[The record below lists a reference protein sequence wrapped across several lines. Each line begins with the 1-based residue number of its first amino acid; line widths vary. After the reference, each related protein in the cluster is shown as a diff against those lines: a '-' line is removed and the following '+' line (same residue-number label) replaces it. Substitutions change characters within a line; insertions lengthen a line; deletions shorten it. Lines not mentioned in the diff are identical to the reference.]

1 MKKKKFLCFFL
12 ALVLCFSSTISA
24 YASSG
29 ERGGGGT
36 SFGKSEKESSSGG
49 EHGGG
54 GLTFN
59 SDEEKHSFAYNLGQY
74 LMKSALVPA
83 DIVVG
88 GVDAIGDFVQSKLD
102 YWNEKGWLGMSG
114 GKLYFSGSATKDINS
129 YLQSAIHLYD
139 GFYRL
144 DPTGPIDINTVSAS
158 LLSFYGV
165 DVEKYNS
172 TNYEK
177 YVDTVVNSRFIIM
190 TDKDFSFSGS
200 KILSGNPNVLVNYPD
215 SYFVLN
221 VYSTNSKDDLI
232 YYYDMDAECALGW
245 FDLSNSGSP
254 WRVSNNFI
262 GGWTS
267 DRVSA
272 FFLNDTSHILAV
284 YSDSPLYFFRSPL
297 KLRNYLS
304 NGRSYLPEFPDNMT
318 IPKKYIDDPS
328 LLPDVTYNVDKS
340 NKTENA
346 IQNEYNTII
355 NNYITNLGGSSSGG
369 SGSGGESGGS
379 GSGGSSGGGN
389 ITDTELYDFLT
400 KLWNESDK
408 KFDKMI
414 DLLETNNKYQKK
426 LVDSLNDIK
435 AILVT
440 EAVFNAFKDRSSQTA
455 DKAKDKF
462 PTSIPWD
469 VAMVINAMSAEPE
482 QLKFSLPIQVKSIG
496 INETIDIDLSSE
508 EWEKLAKTCRYLL
521 SITFI
526 LFLIHLTRKMFG
538 GGDD

>member
-12 ALVLCFSSTISA
+12 VLMLCFSSTISA

-29 ERGGGGT
+29 DHGGGG
-36 SFGKSEKESSSGG
+36 SSIDESSSGEGDFSYVKNIGSALG
-49 EHGGG
+49 ELFARAATATTELVDGALSGFDSFLSDHLSGWLEKGYIKANPDKYVFLPECVNEINDYLRQYVSELDG
-54 GLTFN
+54 YYLVTPSVSFDDAVN
-59 SDEEKHSFAYNLGQY
+59 SIVNRQDYSSEQRKKLVSLFHSGTYNIMGQDTLNSSSWFCFPSDTLFYIDLNSATIDARVIAYKHDIEVIYNSSGSSYPYLAEDTRRSIFTAYNKRDVSPQLPG
-74 LMKSALVPA
+74 LVSRSSGLPFKIFKSYQLLTKYIS
-83 DIVVG
+83 D
-88 GVDAIGDFVQSKLD
+88 
-102 YWNEKGWLGMSG
+102 
-114 GKLYFSGSATKDINS
+114 GKNYVAEL
-129 YLQSAIHLYD
+129 
-139 GFYRL
+139 
-144 DPTGPIDINTVSAS
+144 P
-158 LLSFYGV
+158 
-165 DVEKYNS
+165 S
-172 TNYEK
+172 TI
-177 YVDTVVNSRFIIM
+177 S
-190 TDKDFSFSGS
+190 
-200 KILSGNPNVLVNYPD
+200 
-215 SYFVLN
+215 
-221 VYSTNSKDDLI
+221 
-232 YYYDMDAECALGW
+232 
-245 FDLSNSGSP
+245 
-254 WRVSNNFI
+254 
-262 GGWTS
+262 
-267 DRVSA
+267 
-272 FFLNDTSHILAV
+272 
-284 YSDSPLYFFRSPL
+284 
-297 KLRNYLS
+297 
-304 NGRSYLPEFPDNMT
+304 
-318 IPKKYIDDPS
+318 IPKKYIDDPT
-328 LLPDVTYNVDKS
+328 LLPDITYNVDKS
-340 NKTENA
+340 NKTENT

-369 SGSGGESGGS
+369 SSGGDSGNTGGGS
-379 GSGGSSGGGN
+379 SSGGSSGGGSN

-469 VAMVINAMSAEPE
+469 VAMIINAMSAEPE

-521 SITFI
+521 SLTFI

>member
-12 ALVLCFSSTISA
+12 VLMLCFSSTISA

-29 ERGGGGT
+29 SRGGGGT
-36 SFGKSEKESSSGG
+36 SFGESEKESSSGG

-59 SDEEKHSFAYNLGQY
+59 SDEEKHTFAYNLGQF

-129 YLQSAIHLYD
+129 YLQNAVREYD
-139 GFYRL
+139 GYYL
-144 DPTGPIDINTVSAS
+144 IVPCADNPVDSIVKKYDYSYEQEQT
-158 LLSFYGV
+158 LLSLFSFDSCNVSVWYSYPKKYLIYPKDTLFYIDQNTAVKYKNIKSYEKDAVNVV
-165 DVEKYNS
+165 DVSKKDNLCISEQFASIYQISNGS
-172 TNYEK
+172 DPLSSGFSLT
-177 YVDTVVNSRFIIM
+177 TLAGVV
-190 TDKDFSFSGS
+190 
-200 KILSGNPNVLVNYPD
+200 Y
-215 SYFVLN
+215 
-221 VYSTNSKDDLI
+221 
-232 YYYDMDAECALGW
+232 
-245 FDLSNSGSP
+245 GSP
-254 WRVSNNFI
+254 FKVFKNY
-262 GGWTS
+262 
-267 DRVSA
+267 
-272 FFLNDTSHILAV
+272 
-284 YSDSPLYFFRSPL
+284 YSVT
-297 KLRNYLS
+297 KYLS
-304 NGRSYLPEFPDNMT
+304 NGRSYLPEFPADLYV
-318 IPKKYIDDPS
+318 PKKYIDDPT
-328 LLPDVTYNVDKS
+328 LLPDITYNIDKS
-340 NKTENA
+340 NKTENM
-346 IQNEYNTII
+346 IQNEYNAII

-369 SGSGGESGGS
+369 SSGGDSGNTGGGS
-379 GSGGSSGGGN
+379 SGGSSGGGSN

-469 VAMVINAMSAEPE
+469 VAIVINAMSAEPE

-521 SITFI
+521 SLTFI

>member
-1 MKKKKFLCFFL
+1 MKKKRFLCIL
-12 ALVLCFSSTISA
+12 LILTLCFSSTISA

-29 ERGGGGT
+29 GGGM
-36 SFGKSEKESSSGG
+36 SFGESESETSSGG
-49 EHGGG
+49 DHGGG
-54 GLTFN
+54 GLSFD
-59 SDEEKHSFAYNLGQY
+59 SDEDKHSLAYNIGQFI
-74 LMKSALVPA
+74 MKSALVPA

-88 GVDAIGDFVQSKLD
+88 GVETLAEFVESKLD
-102 YWNEKGWLGMSG
+102 YWNERGWIGSSG
-114 GKLYFSGSATKDINS
+114 GKLYFGASATNEINS
-129 YLQSAIHLYD
+129 YLQNAIHLYD

-144 DPTGPIDINTVSAS
+144 DPTGPLDPDLVAAS
-158 LLSFYGV
+158 LLSFYGT
-165 DVEKYNS
+165 DVGKYTS
-172 TNYEK
+172 TQYNT
-177 YVDTVVNSRFIIM
+177 YVDTVKNCKFIIM
-190 TDKDFSFSGS
+190 TDKDFSSKGS
-200 KILSGNPNVLVNYPD
+200 KVLSCRPEFVSKFPN
-215 SYFVLN
+215 SYLVLN
-221 VYSTNSKDDLI
+221 VYSSTNPDVLYNYSLDF
-232 YYYDMDAECALGW
+232 ECAIGYG
-245 FDLSNSGSP
+245 DLSKFPYSF
-254 WRVSNNFI
+254 RVSNDLISGWVSTTVSPFFI
-262 GGWTS
+262 
-267 DRVSA
+267 R
-272 FFLNDTSHILAV
+272 DTSHILAV
-284 YSDSPLYFFRSPL
+284 YSNSPVDIFESPL

-304 NGRSYLPEFPDNMT
+304 NGRSYLPELPGNLYV
-318 IPKKYIDDPS
+318 PKKYIDDPA
-328 LLPDVTYNVDKS
+328 LLPDITYNIDKS
-340 NKTENA
+340 NKTEND
-346 IQNEYNTII
+346 IQNEYNTTII
-355 NNYITNLGGSSSGG
+355 NYINGLGGSSSGG
-369 SGSGGESGGS
+369 SGSGGDPGGGS
-379 GSGGSSGGGN
+379 GSGGSGGGN

-414 DLLETNNKYQKK
+414 DLLEANNKYQKK

-469 VAMVINAMSAEPE
+469 VAMVLNAMSAEPE

-538 GGDD
+538 GDD

>member
-12 ALVLCFSSTISA
+12 VLMLCFSSTTSA

-29 ERGGGGT
+29 SHGGGGT
-36 SFGKSEKESSSGG
+36 SFGESEKESSSGG

-54 GLTFN
+54 NLTFD
-59 SDEEKHSFAYNLGQY
+59 SDEEKHTFAYNLGQF

-114 GKLYFSGSATKDINS
+114 GKLYFNGSATKDINN

-144 DPTGPIDINTVSAS
+144 DPTGPLDPDLVAAS

-165 DVEKYNS
+165 DVGKYTIS
-172 TNYEK
+172 QYDT
-177 YVDTVVNSRFIIM
+177 YVDTVKKCRFIIM
-190 TDKDFSFSGS
+190 TNKDFSFSGS
-200 KILSGNPNVLVNYPD
+200 KIFSGRSSDIQKFPNSYLIMNSNCTEILCYDLDSDGFVGYSSLSSYYP
-215 SYFVLN
+215 FR
-221 VYSTNSKDDLI
+221 
-232 YYYDMDAECALGW
+232 
-245 FDLSNSGSP
+245 F
-254 WRVSNNFI
+254 SNNLI
-262 GGWTS
+262 NGWVGS
-267 DRVSA
+267 SA
-272 FFLNDTSHILAV
+272 DSFFLKDTSHILAV
-284 YSDSPLYFFRSPL
+284 YANEPVNIFTSVL

-318 IPKKYIDDPS
+318 ISKKYIDDPS
-328 LLPDVTYNVDKS
+328 LLPDITYNIDKS
-340 NKTENA
+340 NKTENV
-346 IQNEYNTII
+346 IQNEYNTTII
-355 NNYITNLGGSSSGG
+355 NYINGLGGSSSGG
-369 SGSGGESGGS
+369 SGSGGESGGGS

>member
-12 ALVLCFSSTISA
+12 VLILCFSSTISA

-29 ERGGGGT
+29 SHGGGGT
-36 SFGKSEKESSSGG
+36 SIDETENNTSLAEKIGGSLGKIVGKLFVEPFEFATDFTESVNSGLDSVISE
-49 EHGGG
+49 H
-54 GLTFN
+54 LP
-59 SDEEKHSFAYNLGQY
+59 DWL
-74 LMKSALVPA
+74 
-83 DIVVG
+83 
-88 GVDAIGDFVQSKLD
+88 
-102 YWNEKGWLGMSG
+102 EKGYIQPTTDGYEL
-114 GKLYFSGSATKDINS
+114 LPECTKVIDD
-129 YLQSAIHLYD
+129 YLQSKIRELD
-139 GFYRL
+139 GCWIVTPSFN
-144 DPTGPIDINTVSAS
+144 DPTQRIVNYWKYTVEQKEMLDSFFRLSNHNITMYNGYYYGSYYVYPSNTYFYFDKPSRMGYA
-158 LLSFYGV
+158 LLISCTS
-165 DVEKYNS
+165 DN
-172 TNYEK
+172 
-177 YVDTVVNSRFIIM
+177 
-190 TDKDFSFSGS
+190 S
-200 KILSGNPNVLVNYPD
+200 KIIDWVDNNSGPKITYSYSNSLS
-215 SYFVLN
+215 SYDISDKEHIEKSLKELSSYTCGQPFKVFK
-221 VYSTNSKDDLI
+221 SI
-232 YYYDMDAECALGW
+232 YYASKFQRDGKSYV
-245 FDLSNSGSP
+245 P
-254 WRVSNNFI
+254 QV
-262 GGWTS
+262 
-267 DRVSA
+267 
-272 FFLNDTSHILAV
+272 
-284 YSDSPLYFFRSPL
+284 PLTV
-297 KLRNYLS
+297 K
-304 NGRSYLPEFPDNMT
+304 
-318 IPKKYIDDPS
+318 IPKKYIDDPT
-328 LLPDVTYNVDKS
+328 LLPDITYNVDKS
-340 NKTENA
+340 NKTENT

-355 NNYITNLGGSSSGG
+355 NNYITNLGGSS
-369 SGSGGESGGS
+369 SGGS

-526 LFLIHLTRKMFG
+526 LFLIHLTRKMFS

>member
-12 ALVLCFSSTISA
+12 VLILCFSSTISA

-29 ERGGGGT
+29 SRGGGGT
-36 SFGKSEKESSSGG
+36 SFGESEKESSSGG

-54 GLTFN
+54 GLTFD
-59 SDEEKHSFAYNLGQY
+59 SDEEKHTFAYNLGQF

-114 GKLYFSGSATKDINS
+114 GKLYFNGSATKDINN

-144 DPTGPIDINTVSAS
+144 DPTGPLDPDLVAAS

-165 DVEKYNS
+165 DVGQYSVSDYDKF
-172 TNYEK
+172 
-177 YVDTVVNSRFIIM
+177 VDSVKNSRFIIM
-190 TDKDFSFSGS
+190 TNKDFSFSGS
-200 KILSGNPNVLVNYPD
+200 KIFSGRSDTIKNY
-215 SYFVLN
+215 
-221 VYSTNSKDDLI
+221 
-232 YYYDMDAECALGW
+232 
-245 FDLSNSGSP
+245 SNSYLCLYTNNSSVPVGLYDLDKGSFCSDNCF
-254 WRVSNNFI
+254 RFSNNLT
-262 GGWTS
+262 GGWVGPT
-267 DRVSA
+267 A
-272 FFLNDTSHILAV
+272 NKFFLQDTSHVLGV
-284 YSDSPLYFFRSPL
+284 YANEPVDIFTSVL

-318 IPKKYIDDPS
+318 ISKKYIDDPS
-328 LLPDVTYNVDKS
+328 LLPDITYNIDKS
-340 NKTENA
+340 NKTENV
-346 IQNEYNTII
+346 IQNEYNTTII
-355 NNYITNLGGSSSGG
+355 NYINGLGGSSSGG
-369 SGSGGESGGS
+369 SGSGGESGG
-379 GSGGSSGGGN
+379 GSGGSGGS
-389 ITDTELYDFLT
+389 DLQDFLT

-526 LFLIHLTRKMFG
+526 LFLIHLIRKMFG

>member
-12 ALVLCFSSTISA
+12 VLMLCFSSTISV

-29 ERGGGGT
+29 SHGGGGT
-36 SFGKSEKESSSGG
+36 SIDETEDNTSLAEKLGSSLGTIVGKLFVEPFEFATDFTESVNSGLDSVISE
-49 EHGGG
+49 H
-54 GLTFN
+54 LP
-59 SDEEKHSFAYNLGQY
+59 DWL
-74 LMKSALVPA
+74 
-83 DIVVG
+83 
-88 GVDAIGDFVQSKLD
+88 
-102 YWNEKGWLGMSG
+102 EKG
-114 GKLYFSGSATKDINS
+114 YVHATVDGYEFLPECTKVIND
-129 YLQSAIHLYD
+129 YLQKHIQILD
-139 GFYRL
+139 GYYVIT
-144 DPTGPIDINTVSAS
+144 PCGVNTWD
-158 LLSFYGV
+158 Y
-165 DVEKYNS
+165 
-172 TNYEK
+172 
-177 YVDTVVNSRFIIM
+177 
-190 TDKDFSFSGS
+190 
-200 KILSGNPNVLVNYPD
+200 LVH
-215 SYFVLN
+215 
-221 VYSTNSKDDLI
+221 
-232 YYYDMDAECALGW
+232 YYDMPYDDAQLLKSYMSPDSCTTFKYNDYPYGMQYVSTPGTLFYIKRDSDHWTYTAAYSSDDSNVLSRLDFNSYKNSKTIIFKKNYARTILGK
-245 FDLSNSGSP
+245 F
-254 WRVSNNFI
+254 
-262 GGWTS
+262 
-267 DRVSA
+267 
-272 FFLNDTSHILAV
+272 
-284 YSDSPLYFFRSPL
+284 YYDSSLT
-297 KLRNYLS
+297 NYLNELAS
-304 NGRSYLPEFPDNMT
+304 YCSGAPFKVFQSKYALTKYLSDGRSYLPEVPST
-318 IPKKYIDDPS
+318 VKIPKKYIDDPT
-328 LLPDVTYNVDKS
+328 LLPDITYNVDKS
-340 NKTENA
+340 NKTENI

-369 SGSGGESGGS
+369 TSGGDSGNTGGGS
-379 GSGGSSGGGN
+379 SSGGSSGGGSN